1 MKIVTSEQMR
11 RIDRECISRGT
22 PGHVLMENAG
32 RAVAEEAKRIL
43 EPLAEKHFLI
53 PVGPGN
59 NGGDGLVAARYLHD
73 WGAQVSVYLCAS
85 RPEDDANLDMVQ
97 QRNIPCIDASRDKDL
112 SQLSELLA
120 SADCVIDAL
129 FGTGKARPI
138 QGVFSH
144 VLDRITQLR
153 RKNPSLVI
161 IAVDLP
167 SGLNAD
173 TGEVDPVCPRAD
185 YTVTLALPKL
195 GLFRFPGAERVGELT
210 IADIGIPAEL
220 AEDIDIELITSEWAG
235 NALPRR
241 PLDANK
247 GTFGRVL
254 AVAGSVNYIGA
265 ACLACNGAL
274 RAGAG
279 LVTLATAASLQ
290 PVLAAKLTETTY
302 LPLPEAEA
310 GIISKEAAKIINQN
324 LKSYDVLLL
333 GCGLGQS
340 EPVSE
345 LIPSLLF
352 QKKPP
357 PLVLDAD
364 GLNILARIPEWW
376 QKFTGDAILTPH
388 PGEMSRLSEISVA
401 EIQSDRVGTARKYAR
416 EWRKTIVLKGAFT
429 VIASP
434 DGVCRMSPFANPG
447 LASGGTGDV
456 LAGAIAGL
464 LAQGLSLF
472 DAASLGVYL
481 QGKTAEIVKDDL
493 GDTGMLASDLLPVLP
508 VAIKQLRE
516 TTKNSRPLYCR
527 I

>member
-11 RIDRECISRGT
+11 KIDRECIRRGT

-32 RAVAEEAKRIL
+32 RAVAEEARRIL
-43 EPLAEKHFLI
+43 GPIEHKQFLI
-53 PVGPGN
+53 LVGPGN
-59 NGGDGLVAARYLHD
+59 NGGDGLVVARYLHD
-73 WGAQVSVYLCAS
+73 WGTQVSVYLCS
-85 RPEDDANLDMVQ
+85 PRPEGDANLEQVQ
-97 QRNIPCIDASRDKDL
+97 QRSIPCIGAAQDKDL
-112 SQLSELLA
+112 SQFSEMLA
-120 SADCVIDAL
+120 SADCIVDAL

-138 QGVFSH
+138 RGIPAQ
-144 VLDRITQLR
+144 VLDRVNQL
-153 RKNPSLVI
+153 KQKKTALVL

-173 TGEVDPVCPRAD
+173 TGEVDPVCPCAD
-185 YTVTLALPKL
+185 YTVTLAFPKL
-195 GLFRFPGAERVGELT
+195 GLFRFPGAERVGKLST
-210 IADIGIPAEL
+210 ADIGIPAEL
-220 AEDIDIELITSEWAG
+220 AEDINLELLTDDWAV
-235 NALPRR
+235 NVLPKR

-265 ACLACNGAL
+265 AYLACNGAL

-279 LVTLATAASLQ
+279 LVTLATASSLQ

-310 GIISKEAAKIINQN
+310 GIIAKEAAEVINDN

-340 EPVSE
+340 QSVSE
-345 LIPSLLF
+345 FVPSLLF
-352 QKKPP
+352 RQKLP

-364 GLNILARIPEWW
+364 ALNTLSQIPEWW
-376 QKFTGDAILTPH
+376 QKLHSDAILTPH
-388 PGEMSRLSEISVA
+388 PGEMARLSGLTIA
-401 EIQSDRVGTARKYAR
+401 EIRSDRVGTARKYAR
-416 EWRKTIVLKGAFT
+416 EWGKTIVLKGAFT

-434 DGVCRMSPFANPG
+434 DGGCRINPFANPG

-456 LAGAIAGL
+456 LTGAIAGL
-464 LAQGLSLF
+464 LAQGLSPYE
-472 DAASLGVYL
+472 AAALGVYL
-481 QGKTAEIVKDDL
+481 HGKAGEVIRDMI

-508 VAIKQLRE
+508 LVIKQLRE
-516 TTKNSRPLYCR
+516 TAKNR
-527 I
+527 

>member
-1 MKIVTSEQMR
+1 MKIVSSEQMR
-11 RIDRECISRGT
+11 QIDRECIRRGT

-32 RAVAEEAKRIL
+32 RAIAEEVRRTL
-43 EPLAEKHFLI
+43 EPIEQKQFLI
-53 PVGPGN
+53 LVGPGN

-73 WGAQVSVYLCAS
+73 WGAQASVYLCS
-85 RPEDDANLDMVQ
+85 QRPEDDANLELVQ
-97 QRNIPCIDASRDKDL
+97 QRSMPCLDAAQDKDL
-112 SQLSELLA
+112 SRFSDLLA
-120 SADCVIDAL
+120 SADGVVDAL
-129 FGTGKARPI
+129 FGTGRARPI
-138 QGVFSH
+138 QGVFAQ
-144 VLDRITQLR
+144 VLDRVNQLR
-153 RKNPSLVI
+153 KKNPALVL

-173 TGEVDPVCPRAD
+173 TGEVDPVCPFAD

-195 GLFRFPGAERVGELT
+195 GLFRFPGAERVGILS

-220 AEDIDIELITSEWAG
+220 ADDIALELITDEWARD
-235 NALPRR
+235 ALPKR

-265 ACLACNGAL
+265 AYLACSGAL

-279 LVTLATAASLQ
+279 LVTLATASSLQ

-310 GIISKEAAKIINQN
+310 GIISGEAAEIINRN
-324 LKSYDVLLL
+324 LKSYDVMLL

-340 EPVSE
+340 RPVSE
-345 LIPSLLF
+345 FIPSLLF
-352 QKKPP
+352 QKNLPR
-357 PLVLDAD
+357 LVLDAD
-364 GLNILARIPEWW
+364 ALNTLAQIPDWW
-376 QKFTGDAILTPH
+376 QKLTGDAILTPH
-388 PGEMSRLSEISVA
+388 PGEMSRLSNLAVA
-401 EIQSDRVGTARKYAR
+401 EIQSDRMGIARKYAR

-429 VIASP
+429 VIAAP
-434 DGVCRMSPFANPG
+434 DGGCRVSPFANPG

-456 LAGAIAGL
+456 LTGAIAGL

-472 DAASLGVYL
+472 DAAALGAYL
-481 QGKTAEIVKDDL
+481 HGKAAEIVKDSL

-508 VAIKQLRE
+508 TVIKQLRE
-516 TTKNSRPLYCR
+516 TAKNR
-527 I
+527 

>member
-32 RAVAEEAKRIL
+32 RAVAEEARRIM
-43 EPLAEKHFLI
+43 EPLAQKHFLI

-85 RPEDDANLDMVQ
+85 RPEDDANLETVL
-97 QRNIPCIDASRDKDL
+97 QRNMPCIDASQDKDL
-112 SQLSELLA
+112 SRLSELLA

-129 FGTGKARPI
+129 FGTGKARLI
-138 QGVFSH
+138 QGVFAQ
-144 VLDRITQLR
+144 VLDKINHSR

-161 IAVDLP
+161 IAIDLP

-185 YTVTLALPKL
+185 YTVTLAMPKL
-195 GLFRFPGAERVGELT
+195 GLFRFPGAEMVGKLT

-220 AEDIDIELITSEWAG
+220 ADDIDIELLTDEWAG
-235 NALPRR
+235 KALPGR

-254 AVAGSVNYIGA
+254 AVAGSVNYTGA
-265 ACLACNGAL
+265 AYLACSGAL

-279 LVTLATAASLQ
+279 LVTLATASGLQ
-290 PVLAAKLTETTY
+290 SILAAKLTEATY
-302 LPLPEAEA
+302 IPLPEAEA
-310 GIISKEAAKIINQN
+310 GIISDDAARIINQN

-340 EPVSE
+340 QSVSE
-345 LIPSLLF
+345 LIPALLF
-352 QKKPP
+352 QKKLP

-364 GLNILARIPEWW
+364 GLNILARTPGWG

-388 PGEMSRLSEISVA
+388 PGEMSRLSDLTIA
-401 EIQSDRVGTARKYAR
+401 EIQSDRTGTVRKYAR
-416 EWRKTIVLKGAFT
+416 EWRKTVVLKGAFT

-434 DGVCRMSPFANPG
+434 DGACRMSPFANPG

-481 QGKTAEIVKDDL
+481 QSKAAEIVKDVL
-493 GDTGMLASDLLPVLP
+493 GDTGMLASDLLPFLP
-508 VAIKQLRE
+508 AAIKQLRE
-516 TTKNSRPLYCR
+516 KTKKR
-527 I
+527 

>member
-1 MKIVTSEQMR
+1 M
-11 RIDRECISRGT
+11 
-22 PGHVLMENAG
+22 
-32 RAVAEEAKRIL
+32 
-43 EPLAEKHFLI
+43 
-53 PVGPGN
+53 
-59 NGGDGLVAARYLHD
+59 
-73 WGAQVSVYLCAS
+73 
-85 RPEDDANLDMVQ
+85 
-97 QRNIPCIDASRDKDL
+97 
-112 SQLSELLA
+112 
-120 SADCVIDAL
+120 
-129 FGTGKARPI
+129 
-138 QGVFSH
+138 
-144 VLDRITQLR
+144 
-153 RKNPSLVI
+153 I

-173 TGEVDPVCPRAD
+173 TGEVDPVCPCAD

-195 GLFRFPGAERVGELT
+195 GLFRFPGAERVGKLS

-220 AEDIDIELITSEWAG
+220 AEDIDIELITGEWARK
-235 NALPRR
+235 ALPKR
-241 PLDANK
+241 PPDANK

-265 ACLACNGAL
+265 AYLACSGAL

-279 LVTLATAASLQ
+279 MVTLATASSLQ
-290 PVLAAKLTETTY
+290 PVLAAKLTETTH
-302 LPLPEAEA
+302 LPLPEADK
-310 GIISKEAAKIINQN
+310 GIISPEAIKLIDQN

-340 EPVSE
+340 DSVAE
-345 LIPSLLF
+345 LVPSLLF
-352 QKKPP
+352 QKKLP

-364 GLNILARIPEWW
+364 GLNILARIPGWW

-388 PGEMSRLSEISVA
+388 PGEMARLSGLTIN

-434 DGVCRMSPFANPG
+434 DGVCRISPFANPG

-464 LAQGLSLF
+464 LAQGLSPF
-472 DAASLGVYL
+472 DAAALGVYL
-481 QGKTAEIVKDDL
+481 HGKAAEVVKDVL

-516 TTKNSRPLYCR
+516 TTKNS
-527 I
+527 